1 MSSYKYEDYNSILE
15 DAEDLYSHEDEQLS
29 ADTNDKYWDNY
40 YHNIT
45 EELVDE

>member
-1 MSSYKYEDYNSILE
+1 MASYKYEDYNSILE
-15 DAEDLYSHEDEQLS
+15 DAEDLYPHEDEQLPS
-29 ADTNDKYWDNY
+29 DTNDLYWDNY